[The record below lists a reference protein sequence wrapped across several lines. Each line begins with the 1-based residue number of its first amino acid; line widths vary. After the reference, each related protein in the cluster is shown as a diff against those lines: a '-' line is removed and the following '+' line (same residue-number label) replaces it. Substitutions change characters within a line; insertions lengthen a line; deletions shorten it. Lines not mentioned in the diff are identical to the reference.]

1 MLAAPP
7 ALRAQPARMRLSHQY
22 PLDHHIARMLA
33 AFAEDATARR
43 AGIEVEVFPAERL
56 ARVAENVP
64 GVARGAFEAAVAT
77 NFTWGNTIPKT
88 RAPTIPFLFT
98 ELGRI
103 EEFPGSRRRVSSTR
117 HGAARRALGRSALH
131 HADVDLHL
139 GPPPDPHPRRF
150 PGLRIRGINPLIET
164 GLRAVAAAPA
174 ATPAPGSW
182 ARRSPACSMLG

>member
-1 MLAAPP
+1 MRLARRTDMTSPAAASAMLAAPP

-22 PLDHHIARMLA
+22 PPDHHIARMLA

-64 GVARGAFEAAVAT
+64 GVARGAIEAAVAT

-103 EEFPGSRRRVSSTR
+103 EEFPGSEAARFLD
-117 HGAARRALGRSALH
+117 AARRGAACARSLGSSPRGCRSL
-131 HADVDLHL
+131 
-139 GPPPDPHPRRF
+139 PR
-150 PGLRIRGINPLIET
+150 
-164 GLRAVAAAPA
+164 AAARSSPS
-174 ATPAPGSW
+174 PISRGSGSG
-182 ARRSPACSMLG
+182 ASTR